1 MQLKNHIH
9 ETIATEVFTQIGAS
23 VNIKERVKP
32 ETKLVQIPMMLKRY
46 WTSKNRVKINYSSKH
61 SYWWRCVE
69 KVLKM
74 SWRRLQRNIFSS
86 SKMSSRRVCKT
97 SSCRC
102 LEEVVFES
110 SANEISKKF
119 SREIR
124 RCSIHDAIKLQTD
137 ILKNDILPLTEKTLQ
152 QLKQKYP
159 PRCNAGPDV
168 LLPDKPEEAHPIKFA
183 SIDVESVRKATLKT

>member
-1 MQLKNHIH
+1 MRRLRPKFSHKSEPQ
-9 ETIATEVFTQIGAS
+9 S
-23 VNIKERVKP
+23 
-32 ETKLVQIPMMLKRY
+32 
-46 WTSKNRVKINYSSKH
+46 TSKNVSNQKQNSYRFQWCSRGIERWRIESKFSNYSSKH

-159 PRCNAGPDV
+159 PRCNADPDV